1 MLAFRFVK
9 AQPNNYLIQ
18 YVNGKIKRKG
28 TGLSFFY
35 YAPRTSLVSISM
47 ASMDVPFIFNEIT
60 ADYQEVSIQGQ
71 LTYRVSD
78 PLKLTEL
85 MNFTLTANTRGYE
98 SNDPEK
104 LPQRIIN
111 HVQVLMRNEMQKLNL
126 RGALQS
132 AESIVG
138 TVRQNLSSSELVAQ
152 LGVEILALSV
162 LAVKPSP
169 ETARALEA
177 EVREQMLLEADQA
190 VYHRRNAA
198 VEQERAIK
206 ENELNTEVAVENKK
220 RQIREAKI
228 DADRVVQ
235 EKKQVMREDDMQGRI
250 VLEEENRKLVTLKS
264 ENKKQDADA
273 QAYGMNALMD
283 SFKTVDPKV
292 VQALSIAGMAPSQL
306 IATAF
311 QNLAENADKIGNLN
325 ISPDL
330 LQQLMTTT
338 GDPVTRPSNLKLSKR
353 VK

>member
-9 AQPNNYLIQ
+9 AQPNTYLIQ
-18 YVNGKIKRKG
+18 YVNGRIKRQG

-35 YAPRTSLVSISM
+35 YAPQTSLVSISL
-47 ASMDVPFIFNEIT
+47 ASTDIPFIFGEIT

-71 LTYRVSD
+71 LTYRISD
-78 PLKLTEL
+78 PLKLAAL
-85 MNFTLTANTRGYE
+85 MNFTLAVDNRGYASE
-98 SNDPEK
+98 DPEK

-111 HVQVLMRNEMQKLNL
+111 QVQVLMRNEIQRLGL
-126 RGALQS
+126 RAALQS
-132 AESIVG
+132 AEHVVAK
-138 TVRQNLSSSELVAQ
+138 VRRSLAASELVAQ

-162 LAVKPSP
+162 LAVKPNP

-177 EVREQMLLEADQA
+177 EVREQMLLEADQT

-228 DADRVVQ
+228 DADRAVQ
-235 EKKQVMREDDMQGRI
+235 EKTQVMREDDLRGRI
-250 VLEEENRKLVTLKS
+250 ALEKANRKLVVLKS
-264 ENKKQDADA
+264 ENKRQEADA
-273 QAYGMNALMD
+273 RAYGMQALMD
-283 SFKTVDPKV
+283 TFQTVDPQV
-292 VQALSIAGMAPSQL
+292 VQALAMAGMAPSQL

-311 QNLAENADKIGNLN
+311 QNLAGNADRIGNLN

-330 LQQLMTTT
+330 LQQLITAGAGPMPDTAHRP
-338 GDPVTRPSNLKLSKR
+338 PVSREK
-353 VK
+353 

>member
-9 AQPNNYLIQ
+9 AQPSTYLIQ

-47 ASMDVPFIFNEIT
+47 ASSEVPFIFNEIT

-71 LTYRVSD
+71 LTYRISD

-85 MNFTLTANTRGYE
+85 INFTLAADNRSYVTK
-98 SNDPEK
+98 DPEK
-104 LPQRIIN
+104 LPQRIVN
-111 HVQVLMRNEMQKLNL
+111 QVQVMMRNEVQKLNL

-132 AESIVG
+132 AEMLVEN
-138 TVRQNLSSSELVAQ
+138 VRQNLTACDLVAQ
-152 LGVEILALSV
+152 LGVEVLALSV
-162 LAVKPSP
+162 LAVKPNP

-177 EVREQMLLEADQA
+177 EVREQMLMEADHA
-190 VYHRRNAA
+190 VYNRRNAA

-206 ENELNTEVAVENKK
+206 ENELNTEVAIENKK

-228 DADRVVQ
+228 DADGAVQ
-235 EKKQVMREDDMQGRI
+235 EKRQAMREDDMRGRI
-250 VLEEENRKLVTLKS
+250 VLEEENKKLVRLKS

-273 QAYGMNALMD
+273 QAYGMNALMEP
-283 SFKTVDPKV
+283 FKTVDPKV
-292 VQALSIAGMAPSQL
+292 VQALAIAGMAPSQL
-306 IATAF
+306 IAAAF
-311 QNLAENADKIGNLN
+311 QNLAENADKIGSLN

-330 LQQLMTTT
+330 LQQLIT
-338 GDPVTRPSNLKLSKR
+338 GAGSAVSAPGNLKPVRK
-353 VK
+353 V